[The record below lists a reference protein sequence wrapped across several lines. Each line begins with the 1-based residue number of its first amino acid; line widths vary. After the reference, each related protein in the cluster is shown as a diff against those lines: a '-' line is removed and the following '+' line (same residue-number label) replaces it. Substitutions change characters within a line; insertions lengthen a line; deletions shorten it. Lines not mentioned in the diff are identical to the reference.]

1 MKKNEKEIE
10 NISEYRSIVG
20 KVMFYASKVGPNLVC
35 SSQELA
41 THMSNPGEEHWK
53 GIKHMVGH
61 LKMVLE
67 KPGMILRKPMNLRII
82 SFLNSSYVSCAD
94 TRRSVSGE
102 LHTLGGMIT
111 SFSSSIQKTVA
122 LSSAESKY
130 MTMTSGSQEVKF
142 QQMLLSEIAETE
154 LPSIMFEDNEG
165 AIFLASNKQVSQRT
179 KHIDLRYHFVRN
191 FIKKEEDGSSKAILA
206 KVHTKENYADL
217 MTKNVEMSIYEYLG
231 DDVDNGLM
239 RFRNEKLN
247 DKDFIQSQVG
257 GMSRIVNYKPDTDN
271 DAKDYY
277 EECIATV
284 KNTTEVELEPGH
296 G

>member
-1 MKKNEKEIE
+1 
-10 NISEYRSIVG
+10 
-20 KVMFYASKVGPNLVC
+20 
-35 SSQELA
+35 
-41 THMSNPGEEHWK
+41 
-53 GIKHMVGH
+53 
-61 LKMVLE
+61 
-67 KPGMILRKPMNLRII
+67 
-82 SFLNSSYVSCAD
+82 
-94 TRRSVSGE
+94 
-102 LHTLGGMIT
+102 
-111 SFSSSIQKTVA
+111 
-122 LSSAESKY
+122 
-130 MTMTSGSQEVKF
+130 
-142 QQMLLSEIAETE
+142 LSEIAETE